1 MNYLRIECENR
12 VIIES
17 VADQP
22 NDTVVMVG
30 GCVNTSVVTATSS
43 LWIVIG
49 LAGIQQLLN
58 FNKESKL

>member
-1 MNYLRIECENR
+1 M
-12 VIIES
+12 IIES

-22 NDTVVMVG
+22 NDTVVMVD

-49 LAGIQQLLN
+49 LAGIQQRLN
-58 FNKESKL
+58 FSKESKL